1 MGECRWG
8 VATRK
13 EDAKEVPCRAVAAG
27 ADLWEAGGGRRAA
40 SVAETVAQEYT
51 KTRRRKRKSVV
62 F

>member
-27 ADLWEAGGGRRAA
+27 ADLWESGGGKRAA
-40 SVAETVAQEYT
+40 SVAETVAQE
-51 KTRRRKRKSVV
+51 
-62 F
+62 